1 MNAAHLHL
9 VVNHGPVFLT
19 FAGILSALWA
29 YRRSDDAW
37 IVAFGLWIVSGISA
51 GIAYASGG
59 GADDAIKDIP
69 GVLKSAVEPHEDFSK
84 IALVLAIIL
93 GLLALAAVGI
103 RSLRTNPTLRVLAF
117 AIALLT
123 FAAMGYTAYLGG
135 VIHHP
140 EISTIAGT
148 K

>member
-1 MNAAHLHL
+1 LHL
-9 VVNHGPVFLT
+9 IVNHGPVFLT

-59 GADDAIKDIP
+59 GADDAIKNIP

-84 IALVLAIIL
+84 IAL

-148 K
+148 T